1 MAKYVEIL
9 CQQILSKYFN
19 RVKSCIKF
27 IYFCYLLLFLF
38 IYHFKI
44 QGTQEQWRNVF
55 YLCAAFSLAGGI
67 VYVLFASAEPASWGM
82 DLEKV
87 EDDQTDV
94 VPELKEGLL
103 TKKSEE
109 ERSSHQKQTFN

>member
-1 MAKYVEIL
+1 M
-9 CQQILSKYFN
+9 
-19 RVKSCIKF
+19 
-27 IYFCYLLLFLF
+27 
-38 IYHFKI
+38 
-44 QGTQEQWRNVF
+44 F